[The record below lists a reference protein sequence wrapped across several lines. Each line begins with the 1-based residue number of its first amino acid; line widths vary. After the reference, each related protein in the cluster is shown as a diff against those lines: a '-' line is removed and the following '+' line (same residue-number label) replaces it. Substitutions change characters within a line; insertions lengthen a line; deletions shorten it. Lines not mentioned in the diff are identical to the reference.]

1 MTFENNANAY
11 ASWLIHDRGLSRESA
26 RSYVSYSRRVE
37 RDLAL
42 SLDGWVRTTT
52 GLQTVIERIENEIP
66 NKQSQGKLQTATR
79 AYAEFLNRAA

>member
-1 MTFENNANAY
+1 MTFENNAHAY
-11 ASWLIHDRGLSRESA
+11 KFWLIRNRGLTIESA
-26 RSYVSYSRRVE
+26 GSYVSYSRRVE

-66 NKQSQGKLQTATR
+66 SKQSQGKLQTATR
-79 AYAEFLNRAA
+79 AYAEFLNRGA